1 MKNIVVGV
9 LTLFIVGLM
18 VFVAM
23 DDAVFHGGHQAK
35 VIEDFGDGSN
45 QKVAAIAQVEEK
57 SDREKEDE
65 ELKALRDKAG
75 NAGAFKVSN
84 EYKSKCAS
92 CHGVNGSGF
101 QNGKPMMGPALFG
114 QSEEEI
120 YTSLVDFKAGRKEN
134 MVMKGLLM
142 HLEDEDLKRF
152 AKEIGEFPARA
163 KEEQN

>member
-9 LTLFIVGLM
+9 ITLVVVGLM
-18 VFVAM
+18 IFTAM
-23 DDAVFHGGHQAK
+23 DDAVFQGGHQAK
-35 VIEDFGDGSN
+35 GIGAFKED
-45 QKVAAIAQVEEK
+45 KAQNFAVVEEK

-75 NAGAFKVSN
+75 SISAFKVSN

-101 QNGKPMMGPALFG
+101 QNGKAMMGPPVFG
-114 QSEEEI
+114 QSEEEV
-120 YTSLVDFKAGRKEN
+120 YASLVEFKSGRKEN
-134 MVMKGLLM
+134 TVMKGLLM
-142 HLEDEDLKRF
+142 NLEDEDLRRF

-163 KEEQN
+163 KAEQN